1 MDSSGKCVRWQF
13 HLYINNIWVGG
24 NGSTVRLLFKHCFPI
39 VVGVNFSVLRLSRYF
54 SGRSQQQEMEP
65 LCSLRE
71 AGPAGPGITA
81 GREGRTERSRV
92 MGLEEVYV

>member
-71 AGPAGPGITA
+71 AGPTGPGITA
-81 GREGRTERSRV
+81 GREGRTERSR
-92 MGLEEVYV
+92 E